1 MKKKLI
7 MLVVVVIFFI
17 SIITIYQVATGAGS
31 TEPWRVPAPSH
42 PGLKTAT
49 QPGVPPGEES

>member
-1 MKKKLI
+1 MRKLI
-7 MLVVVVIFFI
+7 TLVMLTVLFI
-17 SIITIYQVATGAGS
+17 AAVTIYKVATGAGN

-49 QPGVPPGEES
+49 QPAAPPGEGP